1 MRFLLKKFGDEIRQI
16 EGATVVFLSLCF
28 SFFFFFTKLYC
39 TLKSVEK
46 HYSILCTLARYTVD
60 YMLLNLVK

>member
-1 MRFLLKKFGDEIRQI
+1 VRFLLKNFGDEIRQI
-16 EGATVVFLSLCF
+16 EVRQWCF
-28 SFFFFFTKLYC
+28 SLSVFPSFFFFTKLYC

>member
-46 HYSILCTLARYTVD
+46 TLFNIVYINSLYYGLHAIEFG
-60 YMLLNLVK
+60 